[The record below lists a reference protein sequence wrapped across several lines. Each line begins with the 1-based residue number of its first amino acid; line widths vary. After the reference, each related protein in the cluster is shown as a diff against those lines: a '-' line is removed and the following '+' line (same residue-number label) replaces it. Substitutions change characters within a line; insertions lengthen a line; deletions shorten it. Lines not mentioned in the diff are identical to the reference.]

1 MLFVSD
7 VWLLMLKH
15 FLLYLENYRS
25 WLGTKIFLLSTTC
38 SCIAYVGLDTFHLT
52 QLPPQIPF
60 L

>member
-1 MLFVSD
+1 MPFVSD

-25 WLGTKIFLLSTTC
+25 WLGTKILLLRMTC
-38 SCIAYVGLDTFHLT
+38 SCIANVGLDTFHVT
-52 QLPPQIPF
+52 QLPPKIPF